1 MAHALLS
8 PSSSKRWM
16 TCPGSV
22 ALTAHLP
29 NTSSSY
35 ADEGTTAHWIAE
47 NILRGTIA
55 ESDAVGKVCPD
66 TGMEVTPDM
75 LRDVMRYVQQVRD
88 IVEVTGGTLYLEQKL
103 VIGQWTGEEGAKGTA
118 DAVIVAGD
126 ELIVMDL
133 KFGRG
138 VSVDAEENP
147 QLMLYALGALDK
159 FGKVEDEEDL
169 L

>member
-1 MAHALLS
+1 MAHAVLS
-8 PSSSKRWM
+8 PSSAKRWM

-29 NTSSSY
+29 DTSSSH

-47 NILRGTIA
+47 QILRGQIA
-55 ESDAVGKVCPD
+55 ESEAVGKECPD
-66 TGMEVTPDM
+66 TKMAVTPDM

-88 IVEVTGGTLYLEQKL
+88 IVAGTGGTLLIEQKL
-103 VIGQWTGEEGAKGTA
+103 LVGQWTGEAGAKGTA
-118 DAVIVAGD
+118 DVVIMAGD

-138 VSVDAEENP
+138 VAVDAERNE
-147 QLMLYALGALDK
+147 QLMIYGLGALDA
-159 FGKVEDEEDL
+159 FGKDDDDEDL